1 MSPVIAARK
10 VKTNLIH
17 EWYINEKLV
26 DSIPLGDIEGRDE
39 KLSFHTWSCKQNL
52 PDAIEALRV
61 KVLLPDGTILGEKHI
76 SKS

>member
-10 VKTNLIH
+10 VKTDLIH

-26 DSIPLGDIEGRDE
+26 DRIPLRDIEGRDE

-52 PDAIEALRV
+52 PDDIEVLRV
-61 KVLLPDGTILGEKHI
+61 KVLLPDGAILGERSI
-76 SKS
+76 SRF